1 MPKARNCVAKRK
13 DMGKKRLIV
22 IGGPTAS
29 GKTEAAIAVARH
41 FGAEIVGADARQ
53 VYAELAIGVGRP
65 STDQLAAVNHHLI
78 GHVSIHR
85 HYSVGHYLQDAL
97 PVIDRLFERHDIA
110 ILAGGTGL
118 YIQAVLH
125 GIDDMPAV
133 PEALVADWTRIAEA
147 EGLTRLQAETA
158 RLDPDYYAIVD
169 RHNPAR
175 LVRAI
180 TVSLHTGRPYSTFRT
195 GRSATRTFEPI
206 LLQADL
212 PRDVLYPRIDR
223 RVNDMLQHGWLDE
236 ARALLPYKD
245 LNALRTVGYP
255 ELFDHI
261 EGRTSLA
268 EATARIC
275 QATRR
280 YAKRQSTWFRHHGE
294 WKSFDPNDTE
304 TLIRHVDQRLNT

>member
-1 MPKARNCVAKRK
+1 
-13 DMGKKRLIV
+13 MGKKRLIV

-29 GKTEAAIAVARH
+29 GKTEAAIAIARH
-41 FGAEIVGADARQ
+41 LGAEIIGADARQ

-65 STDQLAAVNHHLI
+65 SANQMASANHHLI

-85 HYSVGHYLQDAL
+85 HYSVGHYLQDAMPL
-97 PVIDRLFERHDIA
+97 IDRLFERHDFA

-133 PEALVADWTRIAEA
+133 PEALIDEWTRIAED
-147 EGLTRLQAETA
+147 EGLSRLQAETA

-175 LVRAI
+175 LIRAI

-195 GRSATRTFEPI
+195 GGSAARTFESI

-212 PRDVLYPRIDR
+212 PREVLYARIDR
-223 RVNDMLQHGWLDE
+223 RVDNMLQQGWLDE
-236 ARALLPYKD
+236 ARRLLPYKE
-245 LNALRTVGYP
+245 LKALRTVGYP
-255 ELFDHI
+255 ELFEHL
-261 EGRTSLA
+261 EGRTTLN
-268 EATARIC
+268 EATNRIG

-280 YAKRQSTWFRHHGE
+280 YAKRQLTWLRHHGD
-294 WKSFDPNDTE
+294 WNTFDPDDTD
-304 TLIRHVDQRLNT
+304 TLIRNVDDLLNA